1 MKVDDTLIDKIAE
14 LARLEFIGQEKEE
27 IKNDL
32 EQIIG
37 FVEKLNEVNLDNVEP
52 LIYISDEVNVLRED
66 VVAEHVSKEE
76 ALQNVPLR
84 DSDYIKVPKVI
95 KK

>member
-1 MKVDDTLIDKIAE
+1 MKVDDALVDKIAN
-14 LARLEFIGQEKEE
+14 LAKLEFVGEEKEQ

-32 EQIIG
+32 QKVLG
-37 FVEKLNEVNLDNVEP
+37 FVEQLNEVNLDDVEP
-52 LIYISDEVNVLRED
+52 LIYITDEVNVLRED
-66 VVAEHVSKEE
+66 VAEEHVSKKE
-76 ALQNVPLR
+76 ALQNVPLH